1 MLAPAGTAADH
12 ADPIV
17 EPHVSND
24 ALVFSWLST
33 ALRAVPPTMETVMCQ
48 VSLSCSHGLPH
59 QRRGQQRRRE
69 DTIIPSHHHTIIP
82 SYHHAITPT
91 RFFSLSPAGC
101 THLAA
106 LLALLRRHVAGSAVV
121 GRSDFDSRVRCK
133 DFVGHLAARL
143 WAKLPH
149 CLSSTCRRNK
159 YEFLKKSWG

>member
-1 MLAPAGTAADH
+1 MLLFFVLFLFSSCF
-12 ADPIV
+12 I
-17 EPHVSND
+17 
-24 ALVFSWLST
+24 LVFLSFL
-33 ALRAVPPTMETVMCQ
+33 AFVLLKLLSSSLMLPPLLVLVVVMLLLFSLFFPQVIRLARCRHRA
-48 VSLSCSHGLPH
+48 
-59 QRRGQQRRRE
+59 
-69 DTIIPSHHHTIIP
+69 

-121 GRSDFDSRVRCK
+121 GRSDFDSRVRCR

-143 WAKLPH
+143 RATLPH

-159 YEFLKKSWG
+159 YEILKSSWG

>member
-1 MLAPAGTAADH
+1 M
-12 ADPIV
+12 V
-17 EPHVSND
+17 ETCP
-24 ALVFSWLST
+24 FS
-33 ALRAVPPTMETVMCQ
+33 LRCFGGPYSHRNITPSYHHTTMA
-48 VSLSCSHGLPH
+48 SCHPNIRPSYYH
-59 QRRGQQRRRE
+59 
-69 DTIIPSHHHTIIP
+69 TIIKSYNHTITPAYHHTITPSYHHTITPSHHHTIIP

-121 GRSDFDSRVRCK
+121 GRSDFDSRVRCR

-159 YEFLKKSWG
+159 YEILKKSWG